1 MPNQNLLRTTIAA
14 AALFVMAPT
23 LSAQE
28 VAQEAT
34 RTNERVQVQTRSR
47 LQIHADGAEQQRIR
61 QENRV
66 NERIRNSDGTG
77 QAQRGRS
84 QVQNR
89 SRSATSAQLDM
100 SRRQLRDMNTSRAR
114 DAARTRSRVHRTAP

>member
-1 MPNQNLLRTTIAA
+1 
-14 AALFVMAPT
+14 
-23 LSAQE
+23 
-28 VAQEAT
+28 
-34 RTNERVQVQTRSR
+34 VQTRDR
-47 LQIHADGAEQQRIR
+47 ARIHADGTEQQRIR

-89 SRSATSAQLDM
+89 SRSATSAQRDM